1 MRILRKFAVN
11 RLSRRILRAFF
22 ELELI
27 LFFLQI
33 RHQSSRIYK
42 ERLCDINAKLLRRF
56 MEMTTTVLPFLG
68 EFPKSGV
75 SGGKLGKE
83 FGSLGIPQHAQ
94 ILPQTWGILMKIGER
109 KLELNP
115 LHSM

>member
-1 MRILRKFAVN
+1 MVLA
-11 RLSRRILRAFF
+11 
-22 ELELI
+22 
-27 LFFLQI
+27 
-33 RHQSSRIYK
+33 
-42 ERLCDINAKLLRRF
+42 
-56 MEMTTTVLPFLG
+56 VLPFLG

-115 LHSM
+115 LLHVKFGQHFVVYSQ